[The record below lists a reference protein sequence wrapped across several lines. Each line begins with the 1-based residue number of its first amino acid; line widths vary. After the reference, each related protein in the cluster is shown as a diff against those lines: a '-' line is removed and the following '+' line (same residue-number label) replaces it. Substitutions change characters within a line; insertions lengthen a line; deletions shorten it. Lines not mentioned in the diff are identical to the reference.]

1 MKKRENN
8 KKPDE
13 LYELTEQLALVNKKL
28 KESEAIKSHFLSN
41 IRNEI
46 INPFASI
53 IGLAENVLSLEKGD
67 WKRVRTIAKM
77 IYNEAFDLDFQLGN
91 IFAAATIE
99 AGDYSLE
106 IIDVD
111 INILVKN
118 VIDSYMFKADKKQ
131 VEINLMNEIKF
142 KDERGSCFKTDPGKI
157 RLVLSNLI
165 DNAVKFS
172 NNKSKVVVRAWLEG
186 ETLNISVRDFGAGI
200 DEANRE
206 IIYDRFKR
214 LDSTISSIQGGHGL
228 GLSVTKALIDQ
239 LNGKIEITSLEK
251 LGAIFTISIPESQME
266 MADDFSAIGKESLF

>member
-1 MKKRENN
+1 MKKHKNN
-8 KKPDE
+8 KMPGE

-53 IGLAENVLSLEKGD
+53 IGLSENILSLENGD
-67 WKRVRTIAKM
+67 WKKVRTIAKL

-111 INILVKN
+111 INILIKN

-131 VEINLMNEIKF
+131 VEINLMNKIKF
-142 KDERGSCFKTDPGKI
+142 EDERGSCFKTDPGKI
-157 RLVLSNLI
+157 RLVLSNLV

-172 NNKSKVVVRAWLEG
+172 HNKSKVVVRAWLEG

-251 LGAIFTISIPESQME
+251 LGAIFTISVPESQME